1 MHFKVISIFPEMFP
15 LLWDKGVCARAV
27 KDGRVEISYISPRD
41 YSDNS
46 YHKIDDKPF
55 GGGSSMVMMYNPL
68 EKAITDVKKSLKKP
82 PKVIYLSPQGKL
94 LTQKIVRRLSKEK
107 VLVLLCG
114 RYKGIDERLIDR
126 HVDEEISIGD
136 YILSGG
142 EIPAMVLMDSL
153 VRLIPG
159 VLNDK
164 NSIVEDS
171 FHDGLLDCP
180 HYTRPRVLD
189 NKDSV
194 PDVLLSGDHKKINAW
209 RYKQKLVRTYLR
221 RKDMFNALHLS
232 DKDKE
237 IFENLEG
244 KFNSEGK

>member
-1 MHFKVISIFPEMFP
+1 
-15 LLWDKGVCARAV
+15 
-27 KDGRVEISYISPRD
+27 
-41 YSDNS
+41 
-46 YHKIDDKPF
+46 
-55 GGGSSMVMMYNPL
+55 
-68 EKAITDVKKSLKKP
+68 
-82 PKVIYLSPQGKL
+82 
-94 LTQKIVRRLSKEK
+94 
-107 VLVLLCG
+107 
-114 RYKGIDERLIDR
+114 
-126 HVDEEISIGD
+126 
-136 YILSGG
+136 
-142 EIPAMVLMDSL
+142 
-153 VRLIPG
+153 
-159 VLNDK
+159 
-164 NSIVEDS
+164 
-171 FHDGLLDCP
+171 LDCP